1 MKERVTGVEWC
12 IHYSKDTDIKSTLP
26 ILVAAVAVAAKNFRS
41 KERYELYVE
50 PSDFP
55 ENIEFGVPK
64 MYVVLK
70 NRQG

>member
-12 IHYSKDTDIKSTLP
+12 IHYSKDTDIKSTIP

-50 PSDFP
+50 PTEFP
-55 ENIEFGVPK
+55 DDIHFGVPK
-64 MYVVLK
+64 MYVVLEQK
-70 NRQG
+70 QQ